1 MCRAQKLDAHS
12 AGPAPGL
19 RGKSAALTDA
29 VERGSAVNDLTVAR
43 FQQDLRDEIV
53 DAVLTQGP
61 ANELAGAAGWRVDD
75 FRLSSRP
82 RFYDDKMPSVRSQL
96 EEAGAGR
103 LSVPREG
110 GGSSYRSAQSTD
122 GAPKSM
128 AEWAERNA
136 FVPESARGGQGSSVG
151 KGGSDGTRRASPDAL
166 SHPGLV

>member
-1 MCRAQKLDAHS
+1 MCRAQKLDALA

-29 VERGSAVNDLTVAR
+29 VQRGSAVDELTVAR
-43 FQQDLRDEIV
+43 FQQDLRGEIV
-53 DAVLTQGP
+53 DAMLTQGP
-61 ANELAGAAGWRVDD
+61 AHELAQGAAGWRVDD
-75 FRLSSRP
+75 FRLAGRP

-103 LSVPREG
+103 LSAPREG
-110 GGSSYRSAQSTD
+110 GGSSYRSAQATD

-136 FVPESARGGQGSSVG
+136 FVPEVRLGQGSSVG
-151 KGGSDGTRRASPDAL
+151 KDGSDGTRRASPDAL